1 MMHTR
6 LSLDL
11 TVCSLSRKNHAE
23 MKKKMTTPTLPPP
36 CITSWKKMRP
46 GLRGGEFQHVVA
58 VVDDEAVHENHEH
71 RDDAQ

>member
-23 MKKKMTTPTLPPP
+23 MKKMMTTPILAAALHHELEEDA
-36 CITSWKKMRP
+36 SRP
-46 GLRGGEFQHVVA
+46 QGEFQHVVA